1 MGKLTNQVAFVTGS
15 GSGLGRGI
23 AMKLA
28 SEGATVVIAD
38 LREGAAQETLHL
50 IELAGGKGITVQVDV
65 SNSESVKNAIETAVS
80 QLGQLDIL
88 VNNAGAPM
96 SFTPVE
102 EVSEE
107 LWDLMMNV
115 NAKGPFLTSKYA
127 VPFMK
132 KNGKGSIINISS
144 IASRRVRPGLTAYC
158 ASKGAVI
165 LLTEALAIELAN
177 SKVRVNAINPGPAET
192 PMLPKFF
199 ASMDPVEGRKLY
211 EESVPLGRLCQP
223 EDIANMVAYL
233 ASEEASFI
241 TGATFNVDGGRGL

>member
-1 MGKLTNQVAFVTGS
+1 MGKLTNQVALVTGS

-38 LREGAAQETLHL
+38 LREGPAQETLHL
-50 IELAGGKGITVQVDV
+50 IEQAGGKGIAVQVDV
-65 SNSESVKNAIETAVS
+65 SNPEAVKNAIETVVS

-107 LWDLMMNV
+107 LWDLMMDV

-127 VPFMK
+127 VPYMK

-144 IASRRVRPGLTAYC
+144 IASRRVRPGLSAYC

>member
-1 MGKLTNQVAFVTGS
+1 
-15 GSGLGRGI
+15 
-23 AMKLA
+23 
-28 SEGATVVIAD
+28 
-38 LREGAAQETLHL
+38 
-50 IELAGGKGITVQVDV
+50 
-65 SNSESVKNAIETAVS
+65 
-80 QLGQLDIL
+80 
-88 VNNAGAPM
+88 
-96 SFTPVE
+96 
-102 EVSEE
+102 
-107 LWDLMMNV
+107 LMMNV
-115 NAKGPFLTSKYA
+115 NAKGPFLTSKYP